1 MCLEKQQKTKLLC
14 SSGEAQVMD
23 VVKKKG
29 SWQGLRPLLRSPR
42 LFIYEPVCWYLLRK
56 LILFK
61 TDGEHIPGNSSVQE
75 GGRKKTCSFLYYD
88 LPLNS
93 FTSTDRHAT
102 NEETAIK
109 RRRTSDKDAQWQRG
123 RQSDVFPIPCESNKG
138 RQHGSLRRT
147 RCSGV
152 RQLSTTQPVPFSR
165 INVS

>member
-1 MCLEKQQKTKLLC
+1 M
-14 SSGEAQVMD
+14 SSRRRGVGRVCALSCEVR
-23 VVKKKG
+23 G
-29 SWQGLRPLLRSPR
+29 S
-42 LFIYEPVCWYLLRK
+42 LFTSQFAGIFSE
-56 LILFK
+56 
-61 TDGEHIPGNSSVQE
+61 NSSFSRQTGNTSQE
-75 GGRKKTCSFLYYD
+75 TPPCRKGGRKKTCSFLYYD

-123 RQSDVFPIPCESNKG
+123 RRSDVFPIPCESNKE

-165 INVS
+165 INVSWWRGGAANGS